1 MVVGFF
7 SVLDY
12 GIFDIDWHL
21 GKHNDRMDDKT
32 MTQKDLILEHL
43 KKGNSLTT
51 ASAVDLF
58 KIYRL
63 SERIRE
69 LEKLGH
75 AINRENETTS
85 GGARIVRYRWAG
97 YVDMSDVK
105 TDTKNGTL
113 SGIKIIMPVRGDL
126 FPDRTNRHS
135 EFI

>member
-1 MVVGFF
+1 M
-7 SVLDY
+7 S
-12 GIFDIDWHL
+12 
-21 GKHNDRMDDKT
+21 
-32 MTQKDLILEHL
+32 QKERILEYL

-69 LEKLGH
+69 LENDGH
-75 AINRENETTS
+75 AILHENETTL
-85 GGARIVRYRWAG
+85 GGARIVRYWLYKPVEIPVHPFKRQLKA
-97 YVDMSDVK
+97 SAS
-105 TDTKNGTL
+105 TDF
-113 SGIKIIMPVRGDL
+113 